1 LIDNAPPPPFVW
13 LSQDEYDG
21 GGDVERDEFDA
32 DAGDWDC
39 SKVDVGF
46 IWSIFTF
53 SQRRLHSLRYF
64 SKIEDSIGS

>member
-13 LSQDEYDG
+13 LSQDEYDA

-32 DAGDWDC
+32 GADDWDC

-53 SQRRLHSLRYF
+53 
-64 SKIEDSIGS
+64 G